1 MLYCYRQLFLALAVV
16 VNRVQEAPSELI
28 RRATSVLGHLSQLK
42 KVFRRRHRDRDLDFP
57 QLLHVSL
64 PELLVDISVGLSGFN
79 SEVARLITSLSSK
92 RLFRVKS
99 SLLASDVI
107 RSITSS
113 TVVGV
118 ACSVLTNL
126 SRAARANKR
135 GCILFLLSALTDS
148 SFEGWRLFDKAMSRL
163 ETQYVYERTE
173 MTSKYQS
180 DRQETSIP
188 VQSLC

>member
-1 MLYCYRQLFLALAVV
+1 MLYCYRQLFVALAVA

-42 KVFRRRHRDRDLDFP
+42 QVFRRRHRDRDLDFP

-64 PELLVDISVGLSGFN
+64 PELLVDISVWLSGFN
-79 SEVARLITSLSSK
+79 SEVVRLITSLSSK
-92 RLFRVKS
+92 RLFRIKS

-118 ACSVLTNL
+118 ASSVLTNL
-126 SRAARANKR
+126 FRRR
-135 GCILFLLSALTDS
+135 GEIKEGKSSSCSAL
-148 SFEGWRLFDKAMSRL
+148 
-163 ETQYVYERTE
+163 
-173 MTSKYQS
+173 
-180 DRQETSIP
+180 
-188 VQSLC
+188 

>member
-1 MLYCYRQLFLALAVV
+1 MLYRYRQLFVALAVA

-28 RRATSVLGHLSQLK
+28 RRATSLLGHLSQLK
-42 KVFRRRHRDRDLDFP
+42 KMFGRRHRERDLDFP

-64 PELLVDISVGLSGFN
+64 PELLVDVSVGLSGSN
-79 SEVARLITSLSSK
+79 CEVVRLITSISSK

-118 ACSVLTNL
+118 A
-126 SRAARANKR
+126 
-135 GCILFLLSALTDS
+135 LFCL
-148 SFEGWRLFDKAMSRL
+148 DKL
-163 ETQYVYERTE
+163 V
-173 MTSKYQS
+173 
-180 DRQETSIP
+180 
-188 VQSLC
+188 